1 MEFEVVPMVL
11 LLQVWEVFLLPGYE
25 FVAVDAEE
33 GVVPVPVPAEVLAE
47 PKVDSGG
54 VVKPEAEPVAVVV
67 PEHVVV
73 SLFYFF
79 VRSSALICIVVS
91 GPDGNS
97 FWK

>member
-1 MEFEVVPMVL
+1 MVL
-11 LLQVWEVFLLPGYE
+11 FLQVREEFLLLGYE

-33 GVVPVPVPAEVLAE
+33 GIVPVPVPAEVLAE
-47 PKVDSGG
+47 SKVDFGG
-54 VVKPEAEPVAVVV
+54 VVGPEDEPVAFVV